1 MLVGCNTCHTS
12 DVSIAEKEKRRQHI
26 TGGVRMTNV
35 GDNSELVIRKVAPA
49 LEVITH
55 GGLNGKLGFGEF
67 IALEI
72 TLDFLILEY
81 FLNHNAT
88 FTTFL
93 AAILVT
99 FHRHESFAKV
109 IPRNLVHY
117 FALGSLRNNAQAEN
131 NILLGNGGDRK
142 FDKIDGLVTKFTGDV
157 AIQLK
162 YPPGYDGAEGVAEH
176 PNGTKGNAHH
186 IMFGGDLTA
195 KHNKIIETEMVRI
208 LSIVV
213 LPQ

>member
-1 MLVGCNTCHTS
+1 
-12 DVSIAEKEKRRQHI
+12 
-26 TGGVRMTNV
+26 MTNV
-35 GDNSELVIRKVAPA
+35 GDNSELMIRKVAPA

-72 TLDFLILEY
+72 TLYFLILEY
-81 FLNHNAT
+81 FLNHHAT

-99 FHRHESFAKV
+99 FHRYESFAKV

-117 FALGSLRNNAQAEN
+117 FALGSLRNNSQAEN
-131 NILLGNGGDRK
+131 IILLGNGGDRK

-162 YPPGYDGAEGVAEH
+162 SPPGIDGAESVADH
-176 PNGTKGNAHH
+176 PHRRKGDTHEV
-186 IMFGGDLTA
+186 MFSGDLTA
-195 KHNKIIETEMVRI
+195 KHNKFKET
-208 LSIVV
+208 
-213 LPQ
+213 